1 MQKKPKLLK
10 VLLFLL
16 GFLSLG
22 AFVGGIPMML
32 DPSGAMLKLPISMLD
47 ESPISSFL
55 LPGIIL
61 TLFFGIIPAVIFYAF
76 LKRPAWRWANR
87 LNLLPDMYW
96 GWTFTI
102 YIGFGQ
108 IIWISV
114 QTVIINSAT
123 LVHLFYTLIGISII
137 SVALLTPIRTY
148 YMRALKGSNAES
160 QP

>member
-1 MQKKPKLLK
+1 MKKKPKLLK

-32 DPSGAMLKLPISMLD
+32 DPSGAMLKMPISILD
-47 ESPISSFL
+47 GSPISSFL
-55 LPGIIL
+55 IPGIIL
-61 TLFFGIIPAVIFYAF
+61 TLFFGIIPAVIFYAL
-76 LKRPAWRWANR
+76 LKKPSWSWADS
-87 LNLLPDMYW
+87 LNLLPDIYW

-123 LVHLFYTLIGISII
+123 LVHLFYTLLGISII
-137 SVALLTPIRTY
+137 SVALLSPVRTY
-148 YMRALKGSNAES
+148 FSRNNLKS
-160 QP
+160 

>member
-1 MQKKPKLLK
+1 
-10 VLLFLL
+10 
-16 GFLSLG
+16 
-22 AFVGGIPMML
+22 ML
-32 DPSGAMLKLPISMLD
+32 DPSGAMLKMPISMLN

-55 LPGIIL
+55 IPGIIL
-61 TLFFGIIPAVIFYAF
+61 TLFFGIIPAVIFYAL

-87 LNLLPDMYW
+87 LNLLTDMYW

-123 LVHLFYTLIGISII
+123 LVHLFYTLLGISIVA
-137 SVALLTPIRTY
+137 VALLTPVRIFFS
-148 YMRALKGSNAES
+148 KK
-160 QP
+160 

>member
-1 MQKKPKLLK
+1 MEKKPKSLI

-22 AFVGGIPMML
+22 AFVGGIPLIL
-32 DPSGAMLKLPISMLD
+32 DPSGAMLKMPISILD
-47 ESPISSFL
+47 GSTLNSFL
-55 LPGIIL
+55 IPGIIL
-61 TLFFGIIPAVIFYAF
+61 SIFFGVIPIVILNAL
-76 LKRPAWRWANR
+76 LKKPEWPWTQS

-114 QTVIINSAT
+114 QTVMINQAS
-123 LVHLFYTLIGISII
+123 LVHLFYTLLGVSIVA
-137 SVALLTPIRTY
+137 VALLAPIRVY
-148 YMRALKGSNAES
+148 FSRK
-160 QP
+160 